1 VIYYVR
7 HGQTVWNR
15 QQRLQGRGDSP
26 LTLWGVQL
34 AIAYAEALRREL
46 DGERDLAVHS
56 SPMGRARQTAAIV
69 ADALGVGA
77 DAVIEDELL
86 AEHDVGSWRG
96 KSWVEI
102 ERECGVARE
111 ALRDWDLRP
120 PGGETRREMF
130 ERARRWL
137 ARRHGDERIAIIVS
151 HGGFSRAFRAAFLG
165 LAAEE
170 AGDLPVHTHGRLY
183 RLADGSVC
191 ELVAE
196 STPPPPEAALG

>member
-1 VIYYVR
+1 MIYYVR

-34 AIAYAEALRREL
+34 AMAYGDCLRRAL
-46 DGERDLAVHS
+46 DAERDFAVHS

-69 ADALGVGA
+69 ADAIGVGA

-86 AEHDVGSWRG
+86 AEHDIGSWG
-96 KSWVEI
+96 GLGWVEI
-102 ERECGVARE
+102 ERECGVSRE

-137 ARRHGDERIAIIVS
+137 TRHDREHTAIIVS

-165 LAAEE
+165 LAVEQ
-170 AGDLPVHTHGRLY
+170 AGDLPVHIHGRLY
-183 RLADGSVC
+183 RLAEGSVC

-196 STPPPPEAALG
+196 ATPPPPEAALG

>member
-1 VIYYVR
+1 MIYYLR

-34 AIAYAEALRREL
+34 AIAYGDALRREL

-69 ADALGVGA
+69 ADGIGIGA

-86 AEHDVGSWRG
+86 AEHDVGSWGG

-102 ERECGVARE
+102 EREFGISRE
-111 ALRDWDLRP
+111 ALRDWDLRA

-130 ERARRWL
+130 DRARRWL
-137 ARRHGDERIAIIVS
+137 ARRQGERVAIVVS

-165 LAAEE
+165 LVVEE
-170 AGDLPVHTHGRLY
+170 AGDLPVHIHGRLY
-183 RLADGSVC
+183 RLAEGSVC

-196 STPPPPEAALG
+196 ATPPPPEAALG